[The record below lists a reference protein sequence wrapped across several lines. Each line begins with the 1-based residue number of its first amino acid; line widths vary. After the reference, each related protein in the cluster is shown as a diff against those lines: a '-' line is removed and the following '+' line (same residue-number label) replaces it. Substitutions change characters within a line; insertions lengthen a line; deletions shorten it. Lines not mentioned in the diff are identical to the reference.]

1 MIGSRVLRE
10 ISLEVSE
17 LSFSAV
23 VDTVLV
29 VLRIELESRVAM
41 RSNKS
46 FNFVGVSIEYCDE

>member
-1 MIGSRVLRE
+1 VLRE

-29 VLRIELESRVAM
+29 VLRIELEKRVSL
-41 RSNKS
+41 RP
-46 FNFVGVSIEYCDE
+46 IL